1 MPVSI
6 SPTIALGL
14 FFNLYLSLS
23 GHQKNRPMNP
33 RTITLH
39 DCSFSTYICEEEIIA
54 RIVMLAEQLDQA
66 YAGKTPLFLAVLN
79 GSFMFTAD
87 LLKRISI
94 PCEVSF
100 IRLAS
105 YQDMHS
111 TGKVKEILGLNEDIS
126 GRHVIVLE
134 DIVDTGHTVHG
145 LLKQLADR
153 GPASVEVATLLMK
166 PECLQHEL
174 EVKYV
179 AKTIPNDFV
188 VGYGLDYNG
197 LGRNLRDIYK
207 IVS

>member
-1 MPVSI
+1 
-6 SPTIALGL
+6 
-14 FFNLYLSLS
+14 
-23 GHQKNRPMNP
+23 MNP

-39 DCSFSTYICEEEIIA
+39 DCSFSSYIFEEEIIA
-54 RIVMLAEQLDQA
+54 RILMLAEQLDQE
-66 YAGKTPLFLAVLN
+66 YADKKPLFLAVLN
-79 GSFMFTAD
+79 GSFMFAAD
-87 LLKRISI
+87 LLKRITI
-94 PCEVSF
+94 PSEISF

-111 TGKVKEILGLNEDIS
+111 TGKVKEILGLNENIQ

-145 LLKQLADR
+145 LLQQLSDR
-153 GPASVEVATLLMK
+153 GAASVEVATLLMK
-166 PECLQHEL
+166 PDCVQHPL
-174 EVKYV
+174 DIKYV